1 MMARVTK
8 VLVLIAWL
16 VAGMTPLWAHHSAAA
31 EFDETK
37 SFKVTGA
44 VTKLRWENPHIFFYI
59 DVMDEKTG
67 KVVNWTMEMANPNRL
82 MRAGWTRTS
91 MKIGDKV
98 IVEGTLA
105 RDGTPFGNVRVV
117 SDAASGKRL
126 FAGNSEDQ

>member
-1 MMARVTK
+1 MRTK
-8 VLVLIAWL
+8 VTRVLALIAWL
-16 VAGMTPLWAHHSAAA
+16 IAGMAPLSAHHSAAA

-37 SFKVTGA
+37 PFKVTGA

-59 DVMDEKTG
+59 DVTDEKTG

-82 MRAGWTRTS
+82 LRAGWTRDT

-98 IVEGTLA
+98 IVEGRLA
-105 RDGTPFGNVRVV
+105 RDGSPFGNVRVV
-117 SDAASGKRL
+117 TAADSGKRL